1 MAINSTTNGVHDSET
16 RPSNWVPIDTAKFAL
31 APRKLRIVCVG
42 AGISGLTLAHYIKYK
57 KDFVDY
63 VDLTL
68 YDKNHE
74 VGGTWVEHTYPG
86 LRCDAPSH
94 VYVFPFEPNHTWSE
108 FYSSGEEIQQYI
120 ERTVDKYG
128 LREYVKLNS
137 RMVESVWDAVN
148 GKWKL
153 KINQQ
158 GRIIEDECDIF
169 ISAIGWLNKWE
180 YPKIEGIK
188 NFKGTLM
195 HSAHW
200 DKSYDYSGKKVAVIG
215 NGSTGIQ
222 IFTEVAKKAAKTV
235 NFIRHPTWVT
245 SNIAAQFTPDG
256 HNFPYSEQQ
265 MQEFTQSPDKFFQY
279 RKQLEAGINY
289 LWPMMLKDGKENQ
302 WITEVSTRIMSER
315 LGGREDLIMKF
326 IPQHAFGCRRLTPGD
341 GYLESLH
348 SGSNRAEMNPI
359 KRITEKGIETEAGE
373 EEFDLIACATG
384 YVTDFI
390 PPWKVV
396 GGGGEELNARWA
408 NELATGYFSMC
419 VPNMPN
425 FFMFHGPNTPVGQGS
440 ILRAQGW
447 MADYV
452 LKWVEKIATEDI
464 KCISPR
470 KDITEEY
477 NVYIQEQ
484 LKRTV
489 WSGECP
495 GWYKGTDPRSDRVTV
510 LYAGSILH
518 FKACI
523 ENIRGED
530 FEFEYLSCNRFSYLG
545 NGETARERGQVGDLS
560 YYMSL
565 DAEEDLRAQVE
576 GRHSAK
582 RQVGEA
588 NGDVFQA

>member
-1 MAINSTTNGVHDSET
+1 MAICSTINNTKGANGFHDSET
-16 RPSNWVPIDTAKFAL
+16 CPPNWVPIDAAKFAL
-31 APRKLRIVCVG
+31 TPRKLRVVCVG

-57 KDFVDY
+57 RNFADY
-63 VDLTL
+63 IDLTL

-108 FYSSGEEIQQYI
+108 FYSSGEEIQKYI
-120 ERTVDKYG
+120 ERTADKYG
-128 LREYVKLNS
+128 LREYIKLNS
-137 RMVESVWDAVN
+137 RMLESVWDAVS

-153 KINQQ
+153 KINRQ
-158 GRIIEDECDIF
+158 GRIIEDECDIL
-169 ISAIGWLNKWE
+169 ISAVGWLK
-180 YPKIEGIK
+180 
-188 NFKGTLM
+188 
-195 HSAHW
+195 

-245 SNIAAQFTPDG
+245 SNIAAQFTPNG

-265 MQEFTQSPDKFFQY
+265 MQEFTQSPKKFFQY

-289 LWPMMLKDGKENQ
+289 LWPMMLKGGQENKL
-302 WITEVSTRIMSER
+302 ITEISTQIMSER
-315 LGGREDLIMKF
+315 LGGKEDLVKKF

-348 SGSNRAEMNPI
+348 TGSNRAEMSPI

-384 YVTDFI
+384 YVIDFI

-396 GGGGEELNARWA
+396 GGGGEELNGRWA
-408 NELATGYFSMC
+408 HELATGYFSMC

-447 MADYV
+447 MADYI
-452 LKWVEKIATEDI
+452 LKWVEKIATEGI
-464 KCISPR
+464 KCIAPR
-470 KDITEEY
+470 KDITDEY

-530 FEFEYLSCNRFSYLG
+530 FEFEYLSRNRFSYLG
-545 NGETARERGQVGDLS
+545 NGETARERDQVGDLS

-565 DAEEDLRAQVE
+565 DTEEDMQAQVE
-576 GRHSAK
+576 R
-582 RQVGEA
+582 RR
-588 NGDVFQA
+588 DICQA